1 MKSKAKST
9 AISRISMK
17 VIFIFMVILVRTSDS
32 QVHISSQDNQGS
44 HEHMIK
50 SEESHDNLNE
60 EDLLQELDEE
70 SRLVQE
76 FIDPKMNLLWQKMGH
91 SNGEQQNIEGL
102 ADNEVDGK
110 LIKQI
115 PDAENIDA
123 NMTVSMQEN
132 NNVIKVNCTNLVLD
146 AGDEGE
152 ETKVSHFNICL
163 GKSTLCVNY
172 KTLCLCY
179 RTFCL

>member
-9 AISRISMK
+9 AISRIGIK
-17 VIFIFMVILVRTSDS
+17 VMFIFMVISVRTADS
-32 QVHISSQDNQGS
+32 QVHESHDDSQDNQGS

-50 SEESHDNLNE
+50 SQEPHDHLNE
-60 EDLLQELDEE
+60 EDLLEELDEE
-70 SRLVQE
+70 ARLVQE
-76 FIDPKMNLLWQKMGH
+76 FIDPKMNLLWQKIGH

-102 ADNEVDGK
+102 ADNEIDGK
-110 LIKQI
+110 WIKQTA
-115 PDAENIDA
+115 DAEDIDA

-152 ETKVSHFNICL
+152 ETKVSDFNFY
-163 GKSTLCVNY
+163 V
-172 KTLCLCY
+172 
-179 RTFCL
+179 